1 MRAETPPG
9 NPDSGLKFE
18 GADSRYSVAVC
29 IAVDGARSSKEV
41 GAWRACG
48 GPLVDRGGSGAQV
61 VDPTGLI
68 NEQRICRD
76 VAGYACLIGN
86 TIVVLAVSE
95 DQIVLPSR
103 VRRTVPKHDF
113 QPDIIAYDDIISENL
128 LDRRYPSIDMDPAPI
143 GHDGVV
149 DHLRPT
155 TFRKRHVKGA
165 AGIVCEDV
173 VRDGWR
179 RVVDKRNHA

>member
-18 GADSRYSVAVC
+18 GADIRYSVAVC
-29 IAVDGARSSKEV
+29 IAVYGARSSKEV

-48 GPLVDRGGSGAQV
+48 CSLVDRGGSGAQV

-86 TIVVLAVSE
+86 AAVVRAVSE
-95 DQIVLPSR
+95 DEIALPSR
-103 VRRTVPKHDF
+103 VRRAVPKHDF
-113 QPDIIAYDDIISENL
+113 QPDIIAYDYIISENL
-128 LDRRYPSIDMDPAPI
+128 LDRIYTSIDVDTCPIGYDRIVDYLRRAALRQRHVDPATRI
-143 GHDGVV
+143 VLDYVV
-149 DHLRPT
+149 CDRG
-155 TFRKRHVKGA
+155 R
-165 AGIVCEDV
+165 
-173 VRDGWR
+173 
-179 RVVDKRNHA
+179 